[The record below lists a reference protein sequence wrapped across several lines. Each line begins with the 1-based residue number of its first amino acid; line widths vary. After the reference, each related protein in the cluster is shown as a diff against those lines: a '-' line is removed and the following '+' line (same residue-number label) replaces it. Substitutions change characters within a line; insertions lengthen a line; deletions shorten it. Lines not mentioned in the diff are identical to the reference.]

1 MIANLK
7 LSLVGLLAMGL
18 VACSAPFPAF
28 ETGGML
34 HQAAPKPSPEFSWQD
49 AQGHRLPATVREA
62 VHRMAERIPEIYR
75 SQPILVGT
83 VVDANHVGASA
94 PLGRMLSEH
103 LQAAMVAHGFGVL
116 EMRLRETVAI
126 RETAGELLLSRDVQ
140 DLAKAQQASLAV
152 MGTYTAAETM
162 TFVHLKA
169 VRVGDG
175 VIEATAEFAIPNDV
189 NVRRMLGRY

>member
-1 MIANLK
+1 MMTQLK
-7 LSLVGLLAMGL
+7 LSGVCLLA
-18 VACSAPFPAF
+18 VALTGCSAPFPAF

-34 HQAAPKPSPEFSWQD
+34 HNAAPRPAPELNWQD
-49 AQGHRLPATVREA
+49 AQGQRLPIAVREA
-62 VHRMAERIPEIYR
+62 VNRMAERIPEIYR
-75 SQPILVGT
+75 TQPILVGT

-103 LQAAMVAHGFGVL
+103 LQAAMVAQGFGVL
-116 EMRLRETVAI
+116 EMRLRESVAI

-140 DLAKAQQASLAV
+140 DLAKAQQTSLAV
-152 MGTYTAAETM
+152 MGTYSAAETM